1 MAFPRTTTAG
11 VLAALTIAG
20 ASFASSSAQ
29 AQYGWGGPRY
39 TYAGYRHYPRYG
51 YRYAYAPR
59 RYYVRRHYN
68 PGAAIAGL
76 AFGALTGAAIAG
88 SYPYYYGYP
97 AYGYP
102 YGYRWGGPVYTGY
115 YSPWW

>member
-1 MAFPRTTTAG
+1 MAFPRTATAG

-20 ASFASSSAQ
+20 SSFASSSAQ
-29 AQYGWGGPRY
+29 AQYGWGGPGY
-39 TYAGYRHYPRYG
+39 TYAGYRRLSALWLSLCL
-51 YRYAYAPR
+51 RAAALLCAASLQSR
-59 RYYVRRHYN
+59 
-68 PGAAIAGL
+68 AAIAGL

-102 YGYRWGGPVYTGY
+102 YGYRWGGPVYMA
-115 YSPWW
+115 PL